1 MVSERLKMSLL
12 PALHA
17 LLETASVT
25 QAAAIMHVTQSTMS
39 RTLSQLRE
47 ILNDPILVREG
58 NAIFLSSKAL
68 AIQPQVAKLVN
79 DADSLFAEQTF
90 TPSSSE
96 MHFRIATGPVFQ
108 ENFLLKALAEIRTE
122 APGMRF
128 SLPVTD
134 KSTFQEME
142 AGNID
147 LSIIQL
153 PETSKPALLSSQPIA
168 KGSIYIVVRKH
179 HPLCK
184 TGIRQFSELDPYP
197 FLMPIGPYQNEHST
211 GHIVSQCASVK
222 SPWVELNSL
231 QACLELI
238 KNDDCFT
245 MVSCIMCP
253 NLLSH
258 PDYQLIPLPEQAPYN
273 YISLWWPEHWHY
285 SQAHQWLRNRLEEK
299 MHLFYKHSGLRPIE

>member
-58 NAIFLSSKAL
+58 NAISLSSKAL

-79 DADSLFAEQTF
+79 DADSLFTEQTF
-90 TPSSSE
+90 SPSSSE
-96 MHFRIATGPVFQ
+96 MHFRIATSPIFQ
-108 ENFLLKALAEIRTE
+108 KIFLLKALAEIRKE

-128 SLPVTD
+128 SLKSTG

-142 AGNID
+142 AGNLD
-147 LSIIQL
+147 LGILQL
-153 PETSKPALLSSQPIA
+153 PETSKPDFLSSKPVA
-168 KGSIYIVVRKH
+168 RSPIYIVVRKH
-179 HPLCK
+179 HPLCQ
-184 TGIRQFSELDPYP
+184 TGVTQLSDLDPYP
-197 FLMPIGPYQNEHST
+197 FLRPLGPYLNEHVAK
-211 GHIVSQCASVK
+211 HIASQCSSIR

-231 QACLELI
+231 QATLELI
-238 KNDDCFT
+238 KNDDCFSMAT
-245 MVSCIMCP
+245 CIMCP
-253 NLLSH
+253 ELLSN
-258 PDYQLIPLPEQAPYN
+258 PDYQLIPLPEQVASN
-273 YISLWWPEHWHY
+273 YLSLWWPEHWHY
-285 SQAHQWLRNRLEEK
+285 SQAHQWLRNQLEEK
-299 MHLFYKHSGLRPIE
+299 MHLFYRHSGLRPIE